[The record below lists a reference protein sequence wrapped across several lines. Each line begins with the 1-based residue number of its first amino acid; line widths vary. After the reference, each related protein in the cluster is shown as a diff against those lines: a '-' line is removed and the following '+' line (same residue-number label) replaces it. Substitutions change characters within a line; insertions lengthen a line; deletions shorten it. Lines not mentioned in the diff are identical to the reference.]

1 MEELMKYIK
10 WKNSIL
16 YFLFIL
22 PALFFFFL
30 FFLYPFFRSL
40 WISLTDAYGFNPEIH
55 FIGLANY
62 WEALSN
68 KGFLNSIWVTVK
80 YTAFVTIFAN
90 VCALFF
96 ALLLDG
102 RCAFKKFFR
111 AVFFLP
117 NLMSLIIV
125 SFVWVFIY
133 GSVYRSF
140 VSAFSIPEA
149 WQISWLGN
157 EKMALIS
164 MGITAI
170 WQCAGYYMLIYIAS
184 LQNISP
190 ELIEAA
196 AIDGASKFQ
205 IIRKIKL
212 PLLVPTIDINT
223 ILLITAGFKTFDIPL
238 AMTSGGP
245 AGATT
250 TITLQIYNTGF
261 RSNRTGY
268 AAAQSVVLFLIISVI
283 TAVLYLFQNRKGGSD
298 S

>member
-1 MEELMKYIK
+1 MKYIK

-117 NLMSLIIV
+117 NLMSLIII

-212 PLLVPTIDINT
+212 PLLVPTIVINT

-250 TITLQIYNTGF
+250 TIALQIYNTGF